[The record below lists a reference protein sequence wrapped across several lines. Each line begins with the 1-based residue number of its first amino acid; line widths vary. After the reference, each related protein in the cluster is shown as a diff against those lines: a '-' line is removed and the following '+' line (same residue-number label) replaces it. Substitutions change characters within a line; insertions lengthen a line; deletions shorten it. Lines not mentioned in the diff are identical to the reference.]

1 MTNQINDF
9 LIKLNNPSYKK
20 LSSFRNFLAGGST
33 TEPVVKNKP
42 KKGKILSWG
51 EKRRK
56 EMALLSKQGKSNV
69 QIAKKYNLSPDTIKK
84 LLKKAFFE
92 GYDTGKIYGTPLK
105 ESKKLV
111 QNELREQREHKAK
124 DLREQREHKAKDMA
138 SLTQQ
143 GFSIKQIAEKYNISR
158 QRVHQILKL
167 AKTLGCEISLI
178 KPELKTNECVVCQKQ
193 FLNIHRPN
201 CKTCSKDC
209 QKQIQRGG
217 EWSQY
222 EFLTLTCDF
231 CSNLFERSRFRHKLN
246 QHTGCKRNFCCVT
259 CSNRHKKISIK

>member
-1 MTNQINDF
+1 
-9 LIKLNNPSYKK
+9 
-20 LSSFRNFLAGGST
+20 
-33 TEPVVKNKP
+33 
-42 KKGKILSWG
+42 
-51 EKRRK
+51 
-56 EMALLSKQGKSNV
+56 MALLSKQGKSNV

-92 GYDTGKIYGTPLK
+92 GYDTGKVYSTPLK
-105 ESKKLV
+105 ESKKISQKSEIIEQQNK
-111 QNELREQREHKAK
+111 QNELREQRE
-124 DLREQREHKAKDMA
+124 QRAKDMA

-167 AKTLGCEISLI
+167 AKTLGCEIFLI

-201 CKTCSKDC
+201 GKTCSKDC

-217 EWSQY
+217 EWSKY

-231 CSNLFERSRFRHKLN
+231 CSNLFERSHFRHKMN

-259 CSNRHKKISIK
+259 CSNRYKKRLVKTDLKNYLEKNYKNLL